1 MENQLKWELL
11 KYEIRRFTIWY
22 CKQHTKKD
30 VAEKKY
36 LKKNYK
42 ALRILGIIKAIYKA
56 TTLLQTKSKKYMK
69 NDRRHKN
76 KKEMLVLQRRWKI
89 IENVFTL
96 GKTTDLKIYCK
107 KPRNHALEQDSE
119 WTDSFL

>member
-1 MENQLKWELL
+1 MKSEDLQYGIVSNILKKML
-11 KYEIRRFTIWY
+11 
-22 CKQHTKKD
+22 QKKST
-30 VAEKKY
+30 

-76 KKEMLVLQRRWKI
+76 KKEMLVLQRR
-89 IENVFTL
+89 
-96 GKTTDLKIYCK
+96 
-107 KPRNHALEQDSE
+107 
-119 WTDSFL
+119 